1 LGSSLCFFVS
11 HHSDCDFHAVLYTV
25 EFQKHGLPHGH
36 ILFWV
41 SIDTSEPS
49 PQFIDSF
56 ITVEIPDPAVDP
68 LAYALVAE
76 DMVHGLCGRYN
87 PKCSCMKDEKCS
99 KNYPKEFS
107 DTTIVDENGVVV
119 DKSLITKDLLLKA
132 V

>member
-1 LGSSLCFFVS
+1 
-11 HHSDCDFHAVLYTV
+11 VLYTV

-87 PKCSCMKDEKCS
+87 PKCSCMKDEVFK
-99 KNYPKEFS
+99 KLPKR
-107 DTTIVDENGVVV
+107 I
-119 DKSLITKDLLLKA
+119 
-132 V
+132 